1 MKITYKNYNLYAG
14 DGGVMPPNLYDL
26 YIVRDVEEMKKGIKT
41 GKVNN
46 KEVLMGY
53 GFTLTRALE
62 QVIASE
68 ANKSADKLSLKD
80 YLKACKQER
89 VLLDKHLKY

>member
-14 DGGVMPPNLYDL
+14 DGGVVPPNLYDL
-26 YIVRDVEEMKKGIKT
+26 YIVRDVKEMKKGIKT

-46 KEVLMGY
+46 KEVLMGH

-68 ANKSADKLSLKD
+68 ANNKADVSILERYIKD
-80 YLKACKQER
+80 LKQER
-89 VLLDKHLKY
+89 ILLSKHLK